1 MENVTQCQ
9 KIVVKLYDE
18 INDVGWNGSVAVN
31 ENKNVAVLC
40 NAKLMLRR
48 EKMRCD
54 NEEYWFQRQNDE
66 GYGYIASLGIYISN
80 CVTNSSR

>member
-54 NEEYWFQRQNDE
+54 NEEYRFQRQNDV
-66 GYGYIASLGIYISN
+66 GYAQVKEKKGN
-80 CVTNSSR
+80 